1 MEIEIEMKKNIIYI
15 LIVYMYV
22 YILKFQKNEIMLEYL
37 KYTKNKLQNALKHI
51 VILIIY
57 KPQFINIKSSLI
69 KC

>member
-1 MEIEIEMKKNIIYI
+1 MENEIEMKKNIIYI